1 MPLPTEVAVTGGGRQ
16 FRKVVRDEDRRNAPK
31 ADNPEPTRVTLAVR
45 KRLVGAISE
54 DPLTQI
60 ERIELNT
67 PPDRCG

>member
-1 MPLPTEVAVTGGGRQ
+1 MGPKRRKTMSAPMSAIEGISGLVALGHDPTL
-16 FRKVVRDEDRRNAPK
+16 
-31 ADNPEPTRVTLAVR
+31 VTLAVR

>member
-1 MPLPTEVAVTGGGRQ
+1 
-16 FRKVVRDEDRRNAPK
+16 
-31 ADNPEPTRVTLAVR
+31 
-45 KRLVGAISE
+45 LVGAISE